1 MSRSAGLLGGVAT
14 AGPAPRTQ
22 RAPWRSFLLIPALTT
37 LAGPPLHAADC
48 HLGRLAELPVTMS
61 GMRPMVHASI
71 NGTDALFV
79 ADSGAFF
86 SSLTP
91 AAAAAFKLHLQ
102 HAAPSF
108 SAEGVGGLAQVWVT
122 RANFTIFGHTYP
134 DVPFLVL
141 GNDLGGDAVGLLGQ
155 NVFLIGDVEYD
166 LANGAIRLMRP
177 HDCKE
182 AALAYWAKANPQSVS
197 IIDIRSATAEAP
209 HTRGIAYLNGNKI
222 RVMFDT
228 GAEASML
235 TLDAAKRA
243 GVTPDS
249 DGVVPGGE
257 TGGVGSR
264 TMKTWIAPFPSFR
277 IGDEEIRNTKLRI
290 GELGLPYTDMLIGA
304 DFFLSHRVYVA
315 SSQNKLYFTYNG
327 GPVFNL
333 AAARKP
339 DSPAAPPTAS
349 AGPAAGPAVDTG
361 DQPTDAAGFARRG
374 AAFAARRDFT
384 AAIAD
389 LNRACELA
397 PTEASYFY
405 QRGLALWGNRQ
416 PDLALADFDTAIKLK
431 ADDVPSLIARATLRA
446 RRGDSPAAVTA
457 DLDAADHAAPKQ
469 AAERIAMGELY
480 ENTGQH
486 AAAVAQ
492 YSKWID
498 AHSRDDVR
506 MSEAMNL
513 RCWARAQWGQELD
526 EALADCNTA
535 LRLRPNTAPYLG
547 SRGLVYLRRSNY
559 DKAIADY
566 DAALRLQPKLVWSLY
581 GRGLARLH
589 KGDSTMG
596 QADIAAATALRP
608 GIAAEAGRQ
617 GISP

>member
-1 MSRSAGLLGGVAT
+1 MSRSAGLL
-14 AGPAPRTQ
+14 
-22 RAPWRSFLLIPALTT
+22 APWRTFLVILALATP
-37 LAGPPLHAADC
+37 AGPPLRAAVC

-71 NGTDALFV
+71 NGIDAQFI

-102 HAAPSF
+102 HAAPGF
-108 SAEGVGGLAQVWVT
+108 AAEGIGGLAQVWMT
-122 RANFTIFGHTYP
+122 RANFTLFGHTFP
-134 DVPFLVL
+134 NVPFMVL
-141 GNDLGGDAVGLLGQ
+141 GNDLGGDAVGLIGQ

-177 HDCKE
+177 RDCKD
-182 AALAYWAKANPQSVS
+182 AVLAYWAKENPQSISV
-197 IIDIRSATAEAP
+197 IDIRSASPEAP
-209 HTRGIAYLNGNKI
+209 HTRGDAYLNGNKI
-222 RVMFDT
+222 RAIFDT
-228 GAEASML
+228 GAGASL
-235 TLDAAKRA
+235 LALDAAKRA

-249 DGVVPGGE
+249 VGVVPGGE
-257 TGGVGSR
+257 TAGIGSR
-264 TMKTWIAPFPSFR
+264 TTKTWIAPFQSFR

-290 GELGLPYTDMLIGA
+290 GELGMPYTDMLIGA

-333 AAARKP
+333 AAAHRP
-339 DSPAAPPTAS
+339 ESPPAA
-349 AGPAAGPAVDTG
+349 AAGPPVDTG

-374 AAFAARRDFT
+374 TAFAARRDFT
-384 AAIAD
+384 PAIAD

-405 QRGLALWGNRQ
+405 QRALALLGNRQ
-416 PDLALADFDTAIKLK
+416 PDLALADLDTAIKLK
-431 ADDVPSLIARATLRA
+431 PDDVPSLLARATLRA
-446 RRGDSPAAVTA
+446 GRRDPLAAVTA
-457 DLDAADHAAPKQ
+457 DVDAADRAAPKE
-469 AAERIAMGELY
+469 AAEHVTMGELY
-480 ENTGQH
+480 EYAGQH

-492 YSKWID
+492 YGKWID
-498 AHSRDDVR
+498 AHSRDDVN
-506 MSEAMNL
+506 MSQAMNL

-535 LRLRPNTAPYLG
+535 LKLKPNTAAYFD
-547 SRGLVYLRRSNY
+547 SRGLVYLRRGNY

-566 DAALRLQPKLVWSLY
+566 DAALRLHPKLAWSLY

-589 KGDSTMG
+589 KGDSTAG
-596 QADIAAATALRP
+596 QADIAAASALRP
-608 GIAAEAGRQ
+608 GIAAEAAKQ

>member
-1 MSRSAGLLGGVAT
+1 MSRSAGLFGGVTT
-14 AGPAPRTQ
+14 AGPAPR
-22 RAPWRSFLLIPALTT
+22 RRDAPWHTFLAVLALATPT
-37 LAGPPLHAADC
+37 GPPLQAAAC

-71 NGTDALFV
+71 NGTDALFI

-102 HAAPSF
+102 HLAPGF
-108 SAEGVGGLAQVWVT
+108 AAEGIGGLAQVWLT
-122 RANFTIFGHTYP
+122 RANFTIFGHTFP

-141 GNDLGGDAVGLLGQ
+141 GNDLGGEAVGLIGQ

-177 HDCKE
+177 RDCKE
-182 AALAYWAKANPQSVS
+182 AVLAYWAKANPQSVS
-197 IIDIRSATAEAP
+197 VIDIRSATPEAP
-209 HTRGIAYLNGNKI
+209 HTRGDAYLNGNKI

-228 GAEASML
+228 GAWTSLLA
-235 TLDAAKRA
+235 LDAAKRA

-257 TGGVGSR
+257 AAGIGSR
-264 TMKTWIAPFPSFR
+264 TIKNWIAPFQSFR

-304 DFFLSHRVYVA
+304 DFFLSHRIYVA

-333 AAARKP
+333 AAARRP
-339 DSPAAPPTAS
+339 ESPPAA
-349 AGPAAGPAVDTG
+349 AAGPAVGTG
-361 DQPTDAAGFARRG
+361 DQPTDAAGLARRG
-374 AAFAARRDFT
+374 TAFAARRDFT
-384 AAIAD
+384 PAIAD

-405 QRGLALWGNRQ
+405 QRGLAFLGNRQ

-431 ADDVPSLIARATLRA
+431 PDDVPSLIARATLRA
-446 RRGDSPAAVTA
+446 RRGDSLAAVTA
-457 DLDAADHAAPKQ
+457 DVDAADRVAPKE
-469 AAERIAMGELY
+469 AAERLAMGELY
-480 ENTGQH
+480 EYAGQH

-492 YSKWID
+492 YWKWID
-498 AHSRDDVR
+498 AHSRDDVN
-506 MSEAMNL
+506 MSQVMNL
-513 RCWARAQWGQELD
+513 RCRARARWGQELD

-535 LRLRPNTAPYLG
+535 LKLRPNTAAYFD

-566 DAALRLQPKLVWSLY
+566 DAALRLQPQLAWSLY

-589 KGDSTMG
+589 KSDSTAG
-596 QADIAAATALRP
+596 QADIAAATALQP
-608 GIAAEAGRQ
+608 GIAAEAAKL

>member
-1 MSRSAGLLGGVAT
+1 MYLRASQLAAT
-14 AGPAPRTQ
+14 AV
-22 RAPWRSFLLIPALTT
+22 LLLWA
-37 LAGPPLHAADC
+37 AAPPLYAKGC
-48 HLGRLAELPVTMS
+48 KLVRIAELPVTMS

-71 NGTDALFV
+71 NGTDAQFI
-79 ADSGAFF
+79 ADSGAYF
-86 SSLTP
+86 STLAP

-102 HAAPSF
+102 PMRTL
-108 SAEGVGGLAQVWVT
+108 SAEGIGGDAQAWLT
-122 RANFTIFGHTYP
+122 RVNFTIFGRTYP
-134 DVPFLVL
+134 DVPFVVM

-155 NVFLIGDVEYD
+155 NVFLIADVEYD

-177 HDCKE
+177 YDCKE
-182 AALAYWAKANPQSVS
+182 AALAYWAKANPES
-197 IIDIRSATAEAP
+197 ISEVDIRSATPEEP
-209 HTRGIAYLNGNKI
+209 HTRGFAYLNGNKI
-222 RVMFDT
+222 QVMFDT
-228 GAEASML
+228 GAWTSML

-243 GVTPDS
+243 GITPSS
-249 DGVVPGGE
+249 DGVVAGGE
-257 TGGVGSR
+257 ITGIGSR
-264 TMKTWIAPFPSFR
+264 TVKTWIAPFQSFR
-277 IGDEEIRNTKLRI
+277 IGDEEIRNTKLRF
-290 GELGLPYTDMLIGA
+290 GERGLSDTDMLIGA

-315 SSQNKLYFTYNG
+315 TSQNKLYFTYNG

-333 AAARKP
+333 AAARRP
-339 DSPAAPPTAS
+339 ESPPVAA
-349 AGPAAGPAVDTG
+349 AAVGTS

-374 AAFAARRDFT
+374 TAFAARRDFT

-405 QRGLALWGNRQ
+405 QRGLALWSNRQ

-446 RRGDSPAAVTA
+446 RRGDPPAAVTA
-457 DLDAADHAAPKQ
+457 DVDAADRAAPKG
-469 AAERIAMGELY
+469 AAERITMGELY
-480 ENTGQH
+480 EYAGQH

-492 YSKWID
+492 FTKWID

-513 RCWARAQWGQELD
+513 RCWTRAQWGQALD
-526 EALADCNTA
+526 EALADCNSA
-535 LRLRPNTAPYLG
+535 VKLKPNTATYFD

-566 DAALRLQPKLVWSLY
+566 DAALRLQPKLAWSLY

-589 KGDSTMG
+589 KGDSTAG
-596 QADIAAATALRP
+596 QADIAAATALQP
-608 GIAAEAGRQ
+608 GIAAQAAKQ